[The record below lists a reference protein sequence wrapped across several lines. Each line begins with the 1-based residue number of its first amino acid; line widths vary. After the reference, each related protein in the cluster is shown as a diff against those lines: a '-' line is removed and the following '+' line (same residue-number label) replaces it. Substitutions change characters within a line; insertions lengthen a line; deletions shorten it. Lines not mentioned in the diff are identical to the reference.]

1 MPSVAISTSCY
12 NSFNIILTVT
22 IPDDIIIMALFAI
35 KINSGCFVIHAIIIF
50 TLSSFKNAK
59 FRYVKTAIGNT
70 IAIRLSRSFLAQH
83 CISGL
88 V

>member
-35 KINSGCFVIHAIIIF
+35 KS
-50 TLSSFKNAK
+50 
-59 FRYVKTAIGNT
+59 
-70 IAIRLSRSFLAQH
+70 IAAAS
-83 CISGL
+83 
-88 V
+88 

>member
-70 IAIRLSRSFLAQH
+70 IAIRISRSFLAQH
-83 CISGL
+83 FISGL

>member
-1 MPSVAISTSCY
+1 
-12 NSFNIILTVT
+12 
-22 IPDDIIIMALFAI
+22 MALFVI
-35 KINSGCFVIHAIIIF
+35 KINSGRFGIHAIIIF

-70 IAIRLSRSFLAQH
+70 IAIWLSRRLLTQH
-83 CISGL
+83 FISGL

>member
-59 FRYVKTAIGNT
+59 FRYVQTAIGT
-70 IAIRLSRSFLAQH
+70 Q
-83 CISGL
+83 
-88 V
+88 